1 MLKLWV
7 VDYKFSLRGR
17 LKFML
22 ESSSLLL
29 CAAIALCFLM
39 NWGVGAND
47 LANVMSTTMGSKAI
61 TVRQAIIIAVVFEFA
76 GAFLGGSGV
85 TETMRSGIIDTSQFS
100 DNPLMLIEGMLGVLL
115 ACTIWMNLASYLG
128 VPVSITNA
136 LVGSMVGFGGI
147 VLGPQSIHWKH
158 VYYIAISWF
167 TSPFLAGIT
176 AYLLFSTIQQSIFIK
191 ADPLAKAKQY
201 MPIYLFLVGT
211 ILSFITIFKG
221 LHHFHIELNLKQS
234 LGVTLATSAFITII
248 GLIFIHRIPDTPKI
262 RRHDRF
268 IQVEKYFAVL
278 MALTA
283 CAMVFAHG
291 SNDVALAVGPLSIIY
306 SFITHPGQPLD
317 ASNYPAWTILLG
329 CVGVVLGFLVYGRK
343 VIETVG
349 SSITALTPSRAFA
362 ATLAAA
368 TTVVIA
374 NSTGIPVSATQ
385 TLVGAVLG
393 VGLARGIGALNLVVI
408 RNIFTSWILTLPVSS
423 LLTILSYKLLHAV
436 ISS

>member
-1 MLKLWV
+1 M
-7 VDYKFSLRGR
+7 
-17 LKFML
+17 
-22 ESSSLLL
+22 LLL
-29 CAAIALCFLM
+29 GAICLCFLM

-61 TVRQAIIIAVVFEFA
+61 SVRQAIIIAVIFEFA
-76 GAFLGGSGV
+76 GAFLGGGGV
-85 TETMRSGIIDTSQFS
+85 TETMRNGIINTSLLQGT
-100 DNPLMLIEGMLGVLL
+100 PMILIEGMLGVLL

-147 VLGPQSIHWKH
+147 VLGPDAIHWKQ

-167 TSPFLAGIT
+167 TSPFMAGIT
-176 AYLLFSTIQQSIFIK
+176 AYLLFISIQQTIFIRS
-191 ADPLAKAKQY
+191 DPLERAKQY
-201 MPIYLFLVGT
+201 IPVYLFLVGT
-211 ILSFITIFKG
+211 VLSFITTFKG
-221 LHHFHIELNLKQS
+221 LNHFHIQLNLKQE
-234 LGVTLATSAFITII
+234 LAVTLATSIVITFI
-248 GLIFIHRIPDTPKI
+248 GLLFIHRIPDMPKI
-262 RRHDRF
+262 RRHERF

-306 SFITHPGQPLD
+306 SFLENPGQPLS
-317 ASNYPAWTILLG
+317 ATNYPAWTILLG
-329 CVGVVLGFLVYGRK
+329 CVGVVCGFLIYGRK

-349 SSITALTPSRAFA
+349 SSITTLTPSRAFA

-423 LLTILSYKLLHAV
+423 LLTILAYKVLHYL
-436 ISS
+436 IG